1 MPYNGSGSAS
11 ASGSG
16 NYPASASTL
25 IESAKHNALIADFL
39 TMFSTA
45 ICKDGQTTT
54 TQRIPFAAGIS
65 TDTVNEQSAG
75 TGVTLDSVLL
85 KDGRVD
91 TTQGGDIACAATL
104 NLETATGNVV
114 DVTGATGPVT
124 AITLSQGHWR
134 FVRFTGA
141 PTLTNGASLVLPGGA
156 DITAAAGDY
165 ALFIGYAA
173 GVVRCAMYV
182 PASAAGLLFRLTDP
196 AADRILFWD
205 DSAGANAH
213 LALSGLTITGTTLAV
228 DAATDTAAGK
238 VELATTAEVQTGTD
252 TTRAVTPAGM
262 QNGKIVVN
270 AAVATT
276 AGVAVALNEAI
287 PAWAKR
293 VTLAFNGVSST
304 GTSPWMIQI
313 GDGGGYESAGYAGRA
328 AEVSVG
334 TTGGGTNGFHLQVAA
349 VAANVA
355 HGKVVLELIDAAAFT
370 WSMDGNIVYVGGEVF
385 VSNGTKALSAALDR
399 VQITT
404 NGGADTFD
412 AGSIVVTYE

>member
-16 NYPASASTL
+16 NYPASANTL
-25 IESAKHNALIADFL
+25 IEAAKHNALIADFL

-65 TDTVNEQSAG
+65 TDTINEQSAA
-75 TGVTLDSVLL
+75 TGVTIDSVLL

-91 TTQGGDIACAATL
+91 TTQGADIVCAATL

-134 FVRFTGA
+134 LVRFTGA
-141 PTLTNGASLVLPGGA
+141 PTLTNGASLVLPGGT

-173 GVVRCAMYV
+173 DVVRCAMYV

-228 DAATDTAAGK
+228 DAATDSAAGK

-262 QNGKIVVN
+262 QNGKIVVG
-270 AAVATT
+270 AEVATT
-276 AGVAVALNEAI
+276 SGTAVPISEVI
-287 PAWAKR
+287 PSWAKR
-293 VTLAFNGVSST
+293 ITLTFEGVSSS
-304 GTSPWMIQI
+304 GTSAWLLQI
-313 GDGGGYESAGYAGRA
+313 GDSGGYEAATYAGRVA
-328 AEVSVG
+328 TASG
-334 TTGGGTNGFHLQVAA
+334 TTAGSTAGFQLVDAA
-349 VAANVA
+349 IAANVA
-355 HGKVVLELIDAAAFT
+355 EGQITLVLKDAANFT
-370 WSMDGNIVYVGGEVF
+370 WSCAGTLCYVGGDVF
-385 VSNGTKALSAALDR
+385 TFAGTKSLSAALDR

-404 NGGADTFD
+404 AGGADTFD
-412 AGSIVVTYE
+412 AGSIGIAWE